1 MIWNTLEYKVMA
13 HNPRTEDELKA
24 WTIKEWD
31 KLDLEVVNSTIDMM
45 ISRIP
50 KIIEAEGS
58 FVD

>member
-1 MIWNTLEYKVMA
+1 MA
-13 HNPRTEDELKA
+13 HNSKTENELKT

-31 KLDLEVVNSTIDMM
+31 KLDLEVVNSTIDKM

-50 KIIEAEGS
+50 KIIQAEGS